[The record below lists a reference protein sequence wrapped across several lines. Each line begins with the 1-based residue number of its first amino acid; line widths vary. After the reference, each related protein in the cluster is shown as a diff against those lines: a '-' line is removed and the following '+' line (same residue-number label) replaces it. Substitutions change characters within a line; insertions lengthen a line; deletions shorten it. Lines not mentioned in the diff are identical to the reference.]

1 VLVFWLVIV
10 FTSFGLFALEAAV
23 EEAARMSGLFVNP
36 GAKASRNMRLRTI
49 EWRLLRM
56 MRLKTTSRSPLDELR
71 NRSTKRINKDPV
83 FHDLSTEMHLIK
95 QKLRDNRVSLN
106 EKILRKEIAEKVLLQ
121 NKAAADRI
129 TASGHDRTKYYRLM
143 LADIDRHKLAL
154 QQKAEL
160 GSAQKHPVPAD
171 AAECSDSL
179 TPHTLG
185 QEDFGTATENE
196 AITRETLNILSDLV
210 SLEKTPLM
218 ATNTEIP

>member
-1 VLVFWLVIV
+1 VAP
-10 FTSFGLFALEAAV
+10 TANDAA
-23 EEAARMSGLFVNP
+23 ENHKPL
-36 GAKASRNMRLRTI
+36 
-49 EWRLLRM
+49 
-56 MRLKTTSRSPLDELR
+56 PLDELR

-83 FHDLSTEMHLIK
+83 FHDLSAEMHLIK

-106 EKILRKEIAEKVLLQ
+106 EKILRKEIAEKVRLQ
-121 NKAAADRI
+121 NKADADRI

-218 ATNTEIP
+218 ATNAEIP